1 MIDEVF
7 AIGFRNPHNLTFAVD
22 ASGTPRLIVTE
33 IGRDNIEEINVVSAG
48 KSYGWGDREGVF
60 VHRPQSGTING
71 LDNLPENEVENG
83 YTFPNVIWG
92 HEGVVGESFV
102 GQAVAGGHVIQNGS
116 SELNNQFIFL
126 EFATD
131 GRAYHVDFEDML
143 AQTTELDAT
152 DPDRNSPDAL
162 TWVTPQELTILFDH
176 DNDPSTT
183 PLVRSS
189 LKDVLDDEPNFQTIF
204 SAGKV
209 RADLRL
215 GQGPNGEL
223 YILNKR
229 NGWVY
234 VATNTLAPAR

>member
-1 MIDEVF
+1 M
-7 AIGFRNPHNLTFAVD
+7 GF
-22 ASGTPRLIVTE
+22 
-33 IGRDNIEEINVVSAG
+33 
-48 KSYGWGDREGVF
+48 
-60 VHRPQSGTING
+60 
-71 LDNLPENEVENG
+71 DNLPENEVENG

-102 GQAVAGGHVIQNGS
+102 GQAIAGGHVIQNGS
-116 SELNNQFIFL
+116 AELDNQFIFV

-131 GRAYHVDFEDML
+131 GRAYHVDFNQML
-143 AQTTELDAT
+143 DQTTELDA
-152 DPDRNSPDAL
+152 DNPDQDQPEDL
-162 TWVTPQELTILFDH
+162 TWLTPQELTILFDH
-176 DNDPSTT
+176 DNDPGTT

-189 LKDVLDDEPNFQTIF
+189 LKDVLDDEPTFQTIF

-229 NGWVY
+229 NGWIY
-234 VATNTLAPAR
+234 VATNTLAGEPTA